1 MRKKVLATIL
11 TFIMIAQGAGCGGP
25 AHSNEANQN
34 PRGEEGFVASEEVL
48 NASEIAIAPEE
59 EEKFDTSQAD
69 ISEHV
74 VITYLTIGDRPEGKA
89 AERLRETI
97 TSLNEIL
104 GDKLNAE
111 LSIDFVPWDNF
122 LVNYNEKV
130 LLADGSVDLVGA
142 STDWLEGWSC
152 VKKGAFL
159 PLSEGMLKKYAP
171 KTYET
176 VSQEHWDM
184 CKYNDKIYFIPEDNY
199 TQWTNHGFI
208 YRLDFARE
216 AGLDEGVTSWE
227 DLTEYFS
234 YVKANHPELKY
245 IWDADGSRYNDLTQ
259 GWITSHSDYVAID
272 GLGGE
277 KLWCGTMDDPYTISV
292 PVMEDTDM
300 FVEYATLMKKWD
312 SMGVWPSNVMT
323 NTDTDNR
330 QEYRKGL
337 VAVEQHH
344 SQTFANLCSDNEEN
358 LIYKDNPDA
367 ESGFFYFGQENGN
380 IVSATITHGAM
391 AISAGSKNPERALM
405 VYDML
410 RNDEEC
416 YRLICFGIEGISY
429 IINEE
434 GLRVKPEGFNPETD
448 SIYDMTNFWWG
459 RNDDLE
465 IRDAETN
472 WDTVDELYTLYEK
485 KKYDYPYGQFVP
497 DETEL
502 ETKIQKCNDIYG
514 NYMKQISFGKYNGT
528 AESVIEEMQ
537 KELALE
543 GIDDVTAAIQ
553 QQIDALY
560 K

>member
-11 TFIMIAQGAGCGGP
+11 TFIMIAQGAGCGGL

-277 KLWCGTMDDPYTISV
+277 KLWCGTMDDPYTIRV

-553 QQIDALY
+553 EQIDALY

>member
-11 TFIMIAQGAGCGGP
+11 TFIMIAQGAGCGGS

-272 GLGGE
+272 GLGSE
-277 KLWCGTMDDPYTISV
+277 KLWCGTMDDPYTIRV

-416 YRLICFGIEGISY
+416 YRLICYGIEGISY

-553 QQIDALY
+553 EQIDALY

>member
-122 LVNYNEKV
+122 LENYNEKV

-277 KLWCGTMDDPYTISV
+277 KLWCGTLDDPYTIRV

-416 YRLICFGIEGISY
+416 YRLICYGIEGISY

-553 QQIDALY
+553 EQIDALY

>member
-142 STDWLEGWSC
+142 STDWLDGWSC

-176 VSQEHWDM
+176 VPQEHWDM

-272 GLGGE
+272 GLGSE
-277 KLWCGTMDDPYTISV
+277 KLWCGTMDDPYTIRV

-416 YRLICFGIEGISY
+416 YRLICYGIEGISY

-553 QQIDALY
+553 EQIDALY